1 MVGQRD
7 VELFLACER
16 RACGITRGG
25 EEGASDGVE
34 KKMEAWT
41 EEGVNLE
48 KRVVAEALKVVGET
62 KRRVE
67 LDVEEGRDVLGRRTR
82 GRVKRLG

>member
-7 VELFLACER
+7 VQLFLAIER
-16 RACGITRGG
+16 RVGL
-25 EEGASDGVE
+25 EGRMG
-34 KKMEAWT
+34 AWS

-48 KRVVAEALKVVGET
+48 KRVIAGERGGEDGLKVVGEV

-67 LDVEEGRDVLGRRTR
+67 LDAEEGRDVLGRRTR
-82 GRVKRLG
+82 GRVRMLA